1 MDSDDDSSY
10 YSEDEKDEKDFYCT
24 NMDPA
29 LAKLMGIIIT
39 EQETNNNNVWVPPS
53 KSGLGNSDKIIKTQ
67 NSYFEDIKNSI
78 IQHNPLTEKQLEYIK
93 NTTAEEKIEL
103 IEIYNNIISNKN

>member
-1 MDSDDDSSY
+1 MESDDSSY
-10 YSEDEKDEKDFYCT
+10 YSEDDSDEQNFYCT

-39 EQETNNNNVWVPPS
+39 EQTPTDNNVWLPPS
-53 KSGLGNSDKIIKTQ
+53 KSGLGNSDKIIKTE
-67 NSYFEDIKNSI
+67 NLYFQDIKTSI

-103 IEIYNNIISNKN
+103 IEIYNKIISNKK